1 MSDATRQSRRSA
13 EARAWRLALLLTRDA
28 EQAAEVAIQVRKA
41 QPKLERLDP
50 RRLDRLVVLRSRE
63 VAQRRRRRPTPAQ
76 EAAPP
81 PEQVRAL
88 LDALRRLGHQVQEA
102 WIFARVD
109 ELGEIEM
116 ARSMDCSKSAAA
128 RFLAEADSA
137 LAESPGDLPARIEAL
152 RAWLASLA
160 PQEAIEARRAV
171 HRRRRRIKAAAWLI
185 GAALAAGAGAAA
197 LAAIL

>member
-1 MSDATRQSRRSA
+1 MSSQLRAQLRRSA

-41 QPKLERLDP
+41 QPRLERLDP

-63 VAQRRRRRPTPAQ
+63 VAQRRRRR
-76 EAAPP
+76 AAPAADAAP
-81 PEQVRAL
+81 APERVRPL

-116 ARSMDCSKSAAA
+116 ARAMDCSKSAAA

-137 LAESPGDLPARIEAL
+137 LAAVDELPARIEAL
-152 RAWLASLA
+152 RNWLASLA
-160 PQEAIEARRAV
+160 PLEAIEARRAV
-171 HRRRRRIKAAAWLI
+171 HRRRRRMKLTAWLV
-185 GAALAAGAGAAA
+185 GAAA
-197 LAAIL
+197 IGGAGIAAILAIL